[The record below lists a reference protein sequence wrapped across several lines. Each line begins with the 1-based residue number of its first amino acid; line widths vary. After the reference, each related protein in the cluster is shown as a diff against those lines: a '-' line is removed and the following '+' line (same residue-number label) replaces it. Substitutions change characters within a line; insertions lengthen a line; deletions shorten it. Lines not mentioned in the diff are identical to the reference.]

1 MRLHPVWGLIL
12 FFFAALATTSL
23 AYGADLP
30 GGTPS
35 GYERREIEG
44 FTVYV
49 SQDVFKHPYD
59 RWGRAPLSVL
69 ERELNDLRRILL
81 PKIVSVLQEV
91 PIWAEWDVHDQINP
105 GAIARYYGGSAD
117 GLVKL
122 GGDGRKANCVEILTL
137 RRLGEIR
144 HPGTPLQQVIIL
156 HEMAH
161 AVHHRLLGWQNPEL
175 KATFQQAVDRKL
187 YDEVNDRFGRRAK
200 AYARTNE
207 LEYFA
212 EISCAYL
219 DSCNYFPF
227 NYDQLQGYDP
237 AGFAFVERVWKHPE
251 RFATIAHKPTTGV
264 GVANVAAA
272 AVRNDVIT
280 ERNAFLKLDKLRA
293 QVRAGQPAEAKKG
306 LEGLIRAYPGTAAAT
321 DAQNL
326 LKTIN

>member
-49 SQDVFKHPYD
+49 NQDVFKHPYD

-69 ERELNDLRRILL
+69 ERELNDLRRILV

-212 EISCAYL
+212 EISCL
-219 DSCNYFPF
+219 PRLVQLFPL
-227 NYDQLQGYDP
+227 QLRSTARLRPGRLRVR
-237 AGFAFVERVWKHPE
+237 GTSVE
-251 RFATIAHKPTTGV
+251 AS
-264 GVANVAAA
+264 
-272 AVRNDVIT
+272 
-280 ERNAFLKLDKLRA
+280 
-293 QVRAGQPAEAKKG
+293 
-306 LEGLIRAYPGTAAAT
+306 GTVCHNRSQT
-321 DAQNL
+321 DDRRGSRQRSRSSRSE
-326 LKTIN
+326 